1 MAARLTQETA
11 DEVVKA
17 LQAQKASAAKTEQ
30 PSIEKQGDLVETG
43 QQAPQRPY
51 DVIEITGVLGTVA
64 GEYEARLTLNID
76 RSEYGPDLS
85 QAIRTIIEL
94 VGLRP
99 MPGQPVASSNTQK
112 AASCPVHGTD
122 NLRPA
127 FNGKGKECSAFAPEK
142 KEWTKDRPAVMKSG
156 EVRWYCK
163 YRTED

>member
-1 MAARLTQETA
+1 MAARLTQESA
-11 DEVVKA
+11 DEVVRA

-30 PSIEKQGDLVETG
+30 PSVENQEEIVENKQQT
-43 QQAPQRPY
+43 PQRPY
-51 DVIEITGVLGTVA
+51 DVIEVTGVLGTVA

-99 MPGQPVASSNTQK
+99 MPGQLVAASSTQK
-112 AASCPVHGTD
+112 TASCPVHGAD

-163 YRTED
+163 YRTEE